1 MFKQFYKSGWQ
12 HPGIAFIGMLPF
24 VIAFALRSRFLL
36 GWLAIFAFEILA
48 DALFTGSLDP
58 AAGLGIGKQVGIA
71 FVIAGDFRF
80 FVLVEWVIARG
91 KGLATQG
98 AQREERGLGPWWVWA
113 IAVVFAFVVPV
124 ASTVPQL
131 SWPEWFPREHPLVIH
146 RIFLLYEAL
155 FLLFALFLRFLV
167 LPRRLSRAEPELK
180 AWILKITYFEI
191 AQYGLWVLAD
201 VIILTAEPDLAYLL
215 RAVPNT
221 MYYALFLPFVFW
233 TAPQS
238 LKDGWLRSDG
248 ARTG

>member
-1 MFKQFYKSGWQ
+1 MFKAFYKSGWQ

-71 FVIAGDFRF
+71 FVIAGDFRY
-80 FVLVEWVIARG
+80 FVLVEWVIA
-91 KGLATQG
+91 
-98 AQREERGLGPWWVWA
+98 QRKNDAERSGLGPWWVWA
-113 IAVVFAFVVPV
+113 IAVLLAFVVPIL
-124 ASTVPQL
+124 STIPQL
-131 SWPEWFPREHPLVIH
+131 ARPAWFPSDEPLVLH

-155 FLLFALFLRFLV
+155 FLAFALSLRFLV
-167 LPRRLSRAEPELK
+167 LPRRLRQAEPQRA
-180 AWILKITYFEI
+180 AWILKITHFEI
-191 AQYGLWVLAD
+191 AQYALWVLAD
-201 VIILTAEPDLAYLL
+201 VIILTAEPDVAYLL

-233 TAPQS
+233 TAPPS
-238 LKDGWLRSDG
+238 LKDGWLRPVG

>member
-1 MFKQFYKSGWQ
+1 MFKEFYKSGWQ

-24 VIAFALRSRFLL
+24 VLAFALRSRFLL

-48 DALFTGSLDP
+48 DALFTGTLDP

-71 FVIAGDFRF
+71 FVIAGDFRY
-80 FVLVEWVIARG
+80 FVLVEWVIARRR
-91 KGLATQG
+91 KPR
-98 AQREERGLGPWWVWA
+98 AQDLGPSWA
-113 IAVVFAFVVPV
+113 WALAVVFAFVVPV
-124 ASTVPQL
+124 LSTVPQL
-131 SWPEWFPREHPLVIH
+131 TWPEWFPREHPLVIH

-155 FLLFALFLRFLV
+155 FLAFALVLRLLV
-167 LPRRLSRAEPELK
+167 LPRRLAGADAELA
-180 AWILKITYFEI
+180 AWILKITHFEI
-191 AQYGLWVLAD
+191 LQYGLWVLAD
-201 VIILTAEPDLAYLL
+201 VIILSAQPDAAYLL

-238 LKDGWLRSDG
+238 LKAGLGPDG